1 MVEGPQTHVPLPP
14 EIQKSLEN
22 YAAIEYV
29 DIDGQKYV
37 VKQREVQDN
46 KPTDSDPASHA
57 FAKHEKYITL
67 EDGTVFTVEQ
77 KIQLKAQPVGPLI
90 YDLPI
95 KTRVVPVTVEG
106 IRDNEGKFH
115 PIKKGNIDREGRIQP
130 TRQQV
135 LDELLPK

>member
-46 KPTDSDPASHA
+46 KPTD
-57 FAKHEKYITL
+57 
-67 EDGTVFTVEQ
+67 
-77 KIQLKAQPVGPLI
+77 
-90 YDLPI
+90 
-95 KTRVVPVTVEG
+95 
-106 IRDNEGKFH
+106 
-115 PIKKGNIDREGRIQP
+115 
-130 TRQQV
+130 
-135 LDELLPK
+135 